1 LVHGSGGITGNV
13 DRWSEVLNRIGV
25 ATFVT
30 DSFTARGI
38 ESTMADQAQLGR
50 FDMIL
55 DAYRALAVLA
65 AHRRIDATRVA
76 LMGFSRGGH
85 IALYA
90 SLNRFARMHGPQG
103 VSFAAYLPFCAP
115 YSATYIGDEDVSD
128 APIRLFHGSADD
140 YTPVAPCRAYVE
152 RLRKAGKDVTLTEYP
167 DAHHGFDNPL
177 LRERPQLAPAAQTMR
192 GCTIVEEPQGVLVNA
207 VPKSASPCVTPA
219 SSAGPISATTPPRP
233 RPPPSP
239 SPSFCG
245 RPSSWN
251 EISLAE
257 EDPTFGYECCD
268 VSSAG

>member
-1 LVHGSGGITGNV
+1 LIGVDISILVYAHRQTLGRPPSMPIYRRVILPGFLALSVLAASPRASNAQVARTEIHPIPTLTLPQHQFLTGGENGNPVTIAGVLRFPRTGTAPVPAVILVHGSGGITGNV
-13 DRWSEVLNRIGV
+13 DRWSTVLNRIGV
-25 ATFVT
+25 ATFVI

-85 IALYA
+85 VALYA

-103 VSFAAYLPFCAP
+103 VSFAAYLPFYAP
-115 YSATYIGDEDVSD
+115 CSATYIGDEDVSD

-152 RLRKAGKDVTLTEYP
+152 RLRKAGKDVT
-167 DAHHGFDNPL
+167 
-177 LRERPQLAPAAQTMR
+177 
-192 GCTIVEEPQGVLVNA
+192 
-207 VPKSASPCVTPA
+207 
-219 SSAGPISATTPPRP
+219 
-233 RPPPSP
+233 
-239 SPSFCG
+239 
-245 RPSSWN
+245 
-251 EISLAE
+251 
-257 EDPTFGYECCD
+257 
-268 VSSAG
+268 